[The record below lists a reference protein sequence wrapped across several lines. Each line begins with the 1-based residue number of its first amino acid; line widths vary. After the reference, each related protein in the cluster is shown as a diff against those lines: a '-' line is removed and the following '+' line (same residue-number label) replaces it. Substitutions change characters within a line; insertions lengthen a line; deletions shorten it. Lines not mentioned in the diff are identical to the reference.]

1 MIITKKKFNGLLSQ
15 IADLQVENAILEGQ
29 NNYLNYQLEIQKME
43 NKGLKEL
50 IEEKKKNEKQTKPKK
65 KVGRPK
71 KEKTNK

>member
-1 MIITKKKFNGLLSQ
+1 MIITKKRFNNLLSQ

-50 IEEKKKNEKQTKPKK
+50 IKEKKKNKKETEPKK

-71 KEKTNK
+71 KENK